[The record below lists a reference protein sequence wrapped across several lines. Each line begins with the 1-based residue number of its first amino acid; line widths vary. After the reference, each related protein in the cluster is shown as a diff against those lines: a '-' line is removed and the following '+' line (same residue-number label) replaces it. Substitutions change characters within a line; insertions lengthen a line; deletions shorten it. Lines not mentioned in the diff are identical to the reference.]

1 MARMFRIGMIGGGIE
16 SATGERH
23 RQAIRLTGRIEW
35 TCGAFGSTRHRSFQA
50 GTAWHMPTA
59 RVFGTYRDLFRR
71 VPRMSA
77 DERLDFVTVIAPN
90 YLHYPVAMAA
100 FDVGI
105 PVFCCAPM
113 TTNMDESLNL
123 ERKRSDRGLAYGL
136 ALPYTAFPLVLQARA
151 LVQAGT
157 LGTVRKIVTVFPQGW
172 LATRLET
179 AGNKQAGW
187 RTDPRRAGP
196 SCCMADLGIPCAN
209 LAEFVSGQA
218 ITEVCADLRTF
229 VAGRPLDDDGSV
241 LLHFD
246 KGAHGAILASQV
258 CIGQDAS
265 LRLLV
270 WGDKGGL
277 DWRLSRPD
285 ELRFTPLNGVAR
297 TLSAASTDLS
307 SDARAALRFPADPA
321 DPLVAPLAVQYDA
334 FADRVANAPNPATP
348 PCPTTVDGIR
358 AMSFLD
364 AVLRNT
370 HPENT
375 EKWTRLA

>member
-1 MARMFRIGMIGGGIE
+1 MARTFRMGMIGGGIE

-23 RQAIRLTGRIEW
+23 RQAIRLTGRIAW

-50 GTAWHMPTA
+50 GAAWNMPA
-59 RVFGTYRDLFRR
+59 AHVFGTYRDLFRR
-71 VPRMSA
+71 VPRMP
-77 DERLDFVTVIAPN
+77 DGERLDFVTVIAPN

-100 FDVGI
+100 FDVGL

-123 ERKRSDRGLAYGL
+123 ERKRHDRGLAYGL
-136 ALPYTAFPLVLQARA
+136 ALPYIAFPLVIQARA
-151 LVQAGT
+151 LVQAGA
-157 LGTVRKIVTVFPQGW
+157 LGAVRKIVTVFPQGW

-196 SCCMADLGIPCAN
+196 SCCMTELGIPCAS

-218 ITEVCADLRTF
+218 ITEVCADLRAF
-229 VAGRPLDDDGSV
+229 VPGRPLDDDGSV

-258 CIGQDAS
+258 CFGRDNA

-277 DWRLSRPD
+277 DWRLSRPH
-285 ELRFTPLNGVAR
+285 ELRFTPLSGAAQIV
-297 TLSAASTDLS
+297 SAESPDLCRE
-307 SDARAALRFPADPA
+307 ARAALRFPADPA
-321 DPLVAPLAVQYDA
+321 DPLVAPLALQYDA
-334 FADRVANAPNPATP
+334 FADRVAAAANPASP
-348 PCPTTVDGIR
+348 PCPATAEGIR
-358 AMSFLD
+358 ASAFLD

-375 EKWTRLA
+375 TKWTRLA

>member
-1 MARMFRIGMIGGGIE
+1 
-16 SATGERH
+16 
-23 RQAIRLTGRIEW
+23 
-35 TCGAFGSTRHRSFQA
+35 
-50 GTAWHMPTA
+50 
-59 RVFGTYRDLFRR
+59 
-71 VPRMSA
+71 
-77 DERLDFVTVIAPN
+77 
-90 YLHYPVAMAA
+90 
-100 FDVGI
+100 
-105 PVFCCAPM
+105 
-113 TTNMDESLNL
+113 
-123 ERKRSDRGLAYGL
+123 
-136 ALPYTAFPLVLQARA
+136 
-151 LVQAGT
+151 
-157 LGTVRKIVTVFPQGW
+157 
-172 LATRLET
+172 
-179 AGNKQAGW
+179 
-187 RTDPRRAGP
+187 
-196 SCCMADLGIPCAN
+196 
-209 LAEFVSGQA
+209 
-218 ITEVCADLRTF
+218 
-229 VAGRPLDDDGSV
+229 
-241 LLHFD
+241 
-246 KGAHGAILASQV
+246 
-258 CIGQDAS
+258 
-265 LRLLV
+265 V

>member
-1 MARMFRIGMIGGGIE
+1 MIGGGIE

-50 GTAWHMPTA
+50 GAAWKMPAA

-90 YLHYPVAMAA
+90 YLHYPIAMAA
-100 FDVGI
+100 FDVGL

-123 ERKRSDRGLAYGL
+123 ERKRIDRGLAYGL
-136 ALPYTAFPLVLQARA
+136 ALPYTAFPLVIQARA
-151 LVQAGT
+151 LVQAGA

-196 SCCMADLGIPCAN
+196 SCCMTDLGIPCAS

-258 CIGQDAS
+258 CIGRDDS
-265 LRLLV
+265 LRLWV

-285 ELRFTPLNGVAR
+285 ELRFMPLNGVAR
-297 TLSAASTDLS
+297 TLSTESPDLS
-307 SDARAALRFPADPA
+307 RDAQAALRFPSDPS
-321 DPLVAPLAVQYDA
+321 DPLVAPLALQYDA
-334 FADRVANAPNPATP
+334 FADRVANAPNPAEP
-348 PCPTTVDGIR
+348 PCPTSADGIR

-370 HPENT
+370 DPENT
-375 EKWTRLA
+375 EKWTRLI